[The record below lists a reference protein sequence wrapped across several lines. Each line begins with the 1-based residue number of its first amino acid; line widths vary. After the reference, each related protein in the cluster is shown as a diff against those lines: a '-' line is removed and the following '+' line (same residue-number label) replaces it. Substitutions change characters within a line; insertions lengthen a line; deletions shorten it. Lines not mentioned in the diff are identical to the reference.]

1 MNEFD
6 LIQGTT
12 KVLQCMIYDS
22 DGKTLL
28 DIQQAPTIQF
38 GARYYGQSDGSAVI
52 LKDLN
57 DGIQVIGLGIMQ
69 IILEPKDTANILGK
83 FQYEIRITDIDN
95 NVFVPITGLFIVN
108 SKSI

>member
-1 MNEFD
+1 MNEFE

-12 KVLQCMIYDS
+12 KILKCTIYDG
-22 DGKTLL
+22 DAKTLL

-38 GARYYGQSDGSAVI
+38 GAKRYGEAGAAVI
-52 LKDLN
+52 SKNLD
-57 DGIQVIGLGIMQ
+57 DGISVTGLGTMEIT
-69 IILEPKDTANILGK
+69 LSPADTENLIGK
-83 FQYEIRITDIDN
+83 FQYEIRITDINN